1 MRITSIRVG
10 PVARIVAIIY
20 GVLGI
25 LYVPTVLLTGA
36 KEMTLPV
43 GIVAPLLYLNLN
55 LHLPVPSHFL
65 SGVLSAL
72 AACVCY
78 TLSGWLTGAAAVLAF
93 NIVAR
98 RMGGIDASVIVSK
111 LSTADN
117 SAIPST

>member
-1 MRITSIRVG
+1 MRIIALRVG
-10 PVARIVAIIY
+10 PVARVLAIIY

-25 LYVPTVLLTGA
+25 LYVPSVLLMGA

-43 GIVAPLLYLNLN
+43 GIAAPLVYLNFN

-65 SGVLSAL
+65 SGILSVL

-78 TLSGWLTGAAAVLAF
+78 TVTGWLTGTAAVLVF
-93 NIVAR
+93 NLVAR

-111 LSTADN
+111 LSPADN
-117 SAIPST
+117 AAIHST